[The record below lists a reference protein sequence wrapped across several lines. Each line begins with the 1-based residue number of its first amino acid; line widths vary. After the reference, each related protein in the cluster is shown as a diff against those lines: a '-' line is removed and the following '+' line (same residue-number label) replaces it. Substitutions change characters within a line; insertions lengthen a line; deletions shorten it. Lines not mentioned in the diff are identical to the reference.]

1 MTAIFR
7 DNLGDI
13 EFHHVANIQHIK
25 DDIWSIMFTNYE
37 SQEFKGE
44 LVEIDSGNY

>member
-7 DNLGDI
+7 DGLGTV
-13 EFHHVANIQHIK
+13 EFYHVANIRHVQ
-25 DDIWSIMFTNYE
+25 DDIWSIMFTDYE

-44 LVEIDSGNY
+44 LVEIDLGNY